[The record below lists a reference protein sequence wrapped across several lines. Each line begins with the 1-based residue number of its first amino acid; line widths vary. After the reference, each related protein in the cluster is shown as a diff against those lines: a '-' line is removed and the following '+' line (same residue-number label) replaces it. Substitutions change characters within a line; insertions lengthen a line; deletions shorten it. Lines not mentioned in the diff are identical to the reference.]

1 MEQDAEAAQFLK
13 EASQSVKKN
22 AYFMRKA
29 MVSCVTDVSRC
40 CAAGTVNDPTVG
52 ACSLHQEA
60 HNWVPGTCKQHHS

>member
-29 MVSCVTDVSRC
+29 MVSCVEDVSIAVQQVLC
-40 CAAGTVNDPTVG
+40 MIPALLGLMDTFKTIN
-52 ACSLHQEA
+52 
-60 HNWVPGTCKQHHS
+60 K

>member
-29 MVSCVTDVSRC
+29 MVSSTWMSADV
-40 CAAGTVNDPTVG
+40 
-52 ACSLHQEA
+52 
-60 HNWVPGTCKQHHS
+60 